1 MQAAKEAGRALQLMK
16 LCNNLGAVQRKKLG
30 KTAEAYTVYQ
40 VLWTA
45 ECMCWLY
52 ACVAMPQKRCAG

>member
-45 ECMCWLY
+45 GCMC
-52 ACVAMPQKRCAG
+52 